1 MNKLFLWVIPAALV
15 ILFLVVGGYTKR
27 DRTEQRST
35 PSQLSGTISL
45 SGAWAIYPLA
55 VKWGEAF
62 HKLHPQVKF
71 ETSAGGAG
79 KGMTDALSGAVD
91 IGMVSREVD
100 AAEKAKG
107 ALPVFIAK
115 DAVFPTINA
124 KNPALSELQA
134 KGLSLKTFA
143 DIYIAGTVTTWKGA
157 VGGPDTPIHLFTRSD
172 ACGAASAWAATLGK
186 YKQDNLKG
194 IGVYGDPGV
203 LDSVRRDPLGLGYNN
218 LGFVFTG
225 EHVADGIVIVP
236 IDANH
241 NGKAD
246 PEERIDTREK
256 AYQVV
261 ATGQYPG
268 ARREYFVTKGQPT
281 GLAKAFIA
289 FALSAEGTKVLNDT
303 GGYVSLSDNEQ
314 AEQLKRF

>member
-1 MNKLFLWVIPAALV
+1 MQKSFVWILPAVLLITV
-15 ILFLVVGGYTKR
+15 FMWGGCVKQQ
-27 DRTEQRST
+27 RTM
-35 PSQLSGTISL
+35 PSSPTDLSGTISI

-62 HKLHPQVKF
+62 QQLHPQVKF
-71 ETSAGGAG
+71 EISAGGAG
-79 KGMTDALSGAVD
+79 KGMTDALSGTVD

-100 AAEKAKG
+100 GTEKAKG
-107 ALPVFIAK
+107 AFPVFIAK

-134 KGLSLKTFA
+134 NGLSLKTFA
-143 DIYIAGTVTTWKGA
+143 DIFITGKVTTWKEA
-157 VGGPDTPIHLFTRSD
+157 AGGPDSPIHLFTRSD

-203 LDSVRRDPLGLGYNN
+203 LDAVRRDPLGLGYNN
-218 LGFVFTG
+218 LGFVFT
-225 EHVADGIVIVP
+225 EEKVAEGVVIVP
-236 IDANH
+236 IDANE

-246 PEERIDTREK
+246 PDEQIVTREK
-256 AYQVV
+256 AYKVV
-261 ATGQYPG
+261 ANGQYPG
-268 ARREYFVTKGQPT
+268 ARRGYFVTKGQPT

-303 GGYVSLSDNEQ
+303 GGYVSLSAIEQ
-314 AEQLKRF
+314 AEELKRF